1 MNIVEIIIGI
11 IWNCEYLSDAQK
23 DKLERDIKF
32 DREVESK
39 LKEKEVEIKEL
50 IKEVKEVEE
59 IEKELEKLEKI
70 KEAIKEILTEENYL
84 KKIIKELKNE
94 RRGL

>member
-39 LKEKEVEIKEL
+39 LKEKEVGIEEL
-50 IKEVKEVEE
+50 TKDIQE
-59 IEKELEKLEKI
+59 IEKKLEKLEKM
-70 KEAIKEILTEENYL
+70 KEAIQEILIKENYL

>member
-39 LKEKEVEIKEL
+39 LKEKEVGIEELTKEIQ
-50 IKEVKEVEE
+50 E
-59 IEKELEKLEKI
+59 IEKKLEKLEKM
-70 KEAIKEILTEENYL
+70 KEAIQEILIKENYL

>member
-59 IEKELEKLEKI
+59 IEKKVDHIDRALFEPDSL
-70 KEAIKEILTEENYL
+70 
-84 KKIIKELKNE
+84 
-94 RRGL
+94 

>member
-39 LKEKEVEIKEL
+39 LKEKEVGIEELTKEIQ
-50 IKEVKEVEE
+50 E
-59 IEKELEKLEKI
+59 IEKKLEKLEKM
-70 KEAIKEILTEENYL
+70 KEAIQEILIKENYL
-84 KKIIKELKNE
+84 KKPEDQKRLKE
-94 RRGL
+94 